1 MSRQEWWRA
10 LFACIDAKQTRQF
23 LTYLS
28 PDALFR
34 YGSAPPAI
42 GHAAIGGVVDLFF
55 ESMGSSSHS
64 IGRTWEEPGCA
75 ICQGEVTYVLTDGS
89 QVTLPFCNVL
99 SLAGEKISRY
109 EIYIDPTPLMPAVA
123 S

>member
-1 MSRQEWWRA
+1 MSHQEWWRA

-42 GHAAIGGVVDLFF
+42 GHAAIGT
-55 ESMGSSSHS
+55 MG
-64 IGRTWEEPGCA
+64 R
-75 ICQGEVTYVLTDGS
+75 
-89 QVTLPFCNVL
+89 
-99 SLAGEKISRY
+99 
-109 EIYIDPTPLMPAVA
+109 IDPLVSKVPALKDIAQLGQGGTVSQIDIQRCHRDTTFVNRLQIGA
-123 S
+123 